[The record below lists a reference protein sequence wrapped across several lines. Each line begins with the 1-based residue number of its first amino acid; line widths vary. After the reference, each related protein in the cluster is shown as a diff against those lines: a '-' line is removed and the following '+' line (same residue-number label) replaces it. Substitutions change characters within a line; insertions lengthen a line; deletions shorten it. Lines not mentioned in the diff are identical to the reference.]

1 MLNVEDIDR
10 TARHEGVVST
20 SFLVPGHLTQGLLS
34 YLYGLPL
41 SSSNGKYF
49 SFKTKKKKK
58 KRIFLMFFA
67 FFIFL
72 YASFSKH
79 PRVSRLPSVSMV
91 ALSSIHHS
99 YEGVQRHG
107 CRNLSA
113 QSVPSSSSTVNTNSS
128 VRIMAARLLV
138 FDW

>member
-1 MLNVEDIDR
+1 MLNVGDIDR

-67 FFIFL
+67 F
-72 YASFSKH
+72 SFSCMLRSRNIH
-79 PRVSRLPSVSMV
+79 ASRVSRLCRWLLFPLFTTVMRVYKGTV
-91 ALSSIHHS
+91 A
-99 YEGVQRHG
+99 G
-107 CRNLSA
+107 
-113 QSVPSSSSTVNTNSS
+113 T
-128 VRIMAARLLV
+128 
-138 FDW
+138 